1 MKRITLL
8 LVSLFTLSSI
18 SFAQGEMKKRQSPAE
33 TATGTINKTEITINY
48 SSPRAKDRKIY
59 GELVPFGKIW
69 RAGANEATTITF
81 SKDVQVEGKTLAAGT
96 YALFV
101 IPKQDGTW
109 TVIFNKEAK
118 QWGAYKHDESKD
130 ALRIEAKTSAI
141 DHVENMTFVVDSKGM
156 IHLDWSKTR
165 MSFSV
170 Q

>member
-1 MKRITLL
+1 M
-8 LVSLFTLSSI
+8 
-18 SFAQGEMKKRQSPAE
+18 
-33 TATGTINKTEITINY
+33 
-48 SSPRAKDRKIY
+48 
-59 GELVPFGKIW
+59 
-69 RAGANEATTITF
+69 
-81 SKDVQVEGKTLAAGT
+81 EGKALAAGT

-130 ALRIEAKTSAI
+130 ALRIEAKTSTI